1 MSERTDKM
9 VLRLYFTFVCLTA
22 LLQLSSL
29 CGASRAS
36 AETGPQA
43 YRLETIVELALA
55 RNPLMSSAEGHIEQ
69 QRGQQTAAGAYP
81 NPTVTGNIGY
91 GEIRDAGR
99 ADIQGSLN
107 RQSLTEYNV
116 TVGQPL
122 EWPSLRAARQQV
134 AEGGLATATAGW

>member
-1 MSERTDKM
+1 MLERTDKM
-9 VLRLYFTFVCLTA
+9 ALRLYLTLVSLA
-22 LLQLSSL
+22 AMLQLSSL
-29 CGASRAS
+29 CGASRVF
-36 AETGPQA
+36 AESGPQA
-43 YRLETIVELALA
+43 YRLDAIVELALA

-99 ADIQGSLN
+99 ADIQSSLD
-107 RQSLTEYNV
+107 RRSLTEYNV

-134 AEGGLATATAGW
+134 AEGGLATATAG